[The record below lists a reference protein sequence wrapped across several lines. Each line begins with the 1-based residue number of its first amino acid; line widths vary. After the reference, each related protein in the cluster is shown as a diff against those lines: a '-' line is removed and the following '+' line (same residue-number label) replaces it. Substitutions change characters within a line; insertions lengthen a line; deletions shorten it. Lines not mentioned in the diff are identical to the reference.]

1 VKRVI
6 DWVGSKRGEKR
17 ISAVFLKGTT
27 DVKICFVAEA
37 GNVHTRKWV
46 QYFVEKGHE
55 ILVLSHEKVPIP
67 GVQVF
72 PGLRVTSRNWLIRK
86 FEVLRN
92 TWTFWPIV
100 RAFDPDILHVHYIST
115 KLLWYWGVKNL
126 FVSPWGSDV
135 IADYSAKTRRALRNR
150 FVLRQ
155 AQVITATSHFL
166 ADVTRHYTDKEVH
179 VVPFGVDC
187 QVFRPTGRINMTS
200 AVTLGFV
207 KHLKVK
213 YGPEYLIRAVEM
225 IVRKYP
231 QTRLL
236 MAGSGE
242 LCSQLEG
249 LTGHLG
255 LTRNVSFL
263 GAIEHH
269 RVPELLRNVDIFVM
283 PSIRE
288 GFGVA
293 AVEAQ
298 AMEIPV
304 VATKVGGVPEVVLD
318 GESGILVE
326 PGSSEQLAQAILTL
340 IENPALR
347 RQMGER
353 GRGYVLAN
361 YRWEDNAALMEN
373 LYQQVL
379 QSSNEG

>member
-1 VKRVI
+1 MGAREERR
-6 DWVGSKRGEKR
+6 GSVPFLRG
-17 ISAVFLKGTT
+17 ITA
-27 DVKICFVAEA
+27 VKICFVAEA
-37 GNVHTRKWV
+37 KSVHTRKWV
-46 QYFVEKGHE
+46 RYFLEKGNE
-55 ILVLSHEKVPIP
+55 ILVLSHEKVPTPVP
-67 GVQVF
+67 GAQV
-72 PGLRVTSRNWLIRK
+72 LSALSVTSRNWLIRK

-92 TWTFWPIV
+92 TWTFWSAV
-100 RAFDPDILHVHYIST
+100 RAFDPDIIHVHYIST
-115 KLLWYWGVKNL
+115 RLLWYWGVKNL
-126 FVSPWGSDV
+126 FVSPWGSD
-135 IADYSAKTRRALRNR
+135 IIDDCSTEIKTSFYRR
-150 FVLRQ
+150 FVFRQ
-155 AQVITATSHFL
+155 ARVITATSHFL

-187 QVFRPTGRINMTS
+187 EVFRPTERINMTS

-207 KHLKVK
+207 KHLEIK
-213 YGPEYLIRAVEM
+213 YGPEYLIGAMQM
-225 IVRKYP
+225 IVGQYP
-231 QTRLL
+231 QTKLL

-242 LCSQLEG
+242 LRSQLEA
-249 LTGHLG
+249 LTQRLG
-255 LTRNVSFL
+255 LTQNVSFL
-263 GAIEHH
+263 GAIEHCQ
-269 RVPELLRNVDIFVM
+269 VPELLKNVDIFVM

-288 GFGVA
+288 SFGVA

-340 IENPALR
+340 IENPAFR

-379 QSSNEG
+379 QSSSKT

>member
-1 VKRVI
+1 M
-6 DWVGSKRGEKR
+6 
-17 ISAVFLKGTT
+17 
-27 DVKICFVAEA
+27 KICFVAEA
-37 GNVHTRKWV
+37 KNVHTRKWV
-46 QYFVEKGHE
+46 QYFLEKGNE
-55 ILVLSHEKVPIP
+55 ILVLSDEKFPIP
-67 GVQVF
+67 GAQVL
-72 PGLRVTSRNWLIRK
+72 PGLSVTSRNRLIRK

-100 RAFDPDILHVHYIST
+100 RAFDPDILHVHYISP
-115 KLLWYWGVKNL
+115 KLFWYWGVKNL

-135 IADYSAKTRRALRNR
+135 IDDYTAEIKPSFYRR
-150 FVLRQ
+150 FVFKQ
-155 AQVITATSHFL
+155 AKMVTATSPFL
-166 ADVTRHYTDKEVH
+166 ADVTRHYTDKEIH
-179 VVPFGVDC
+179 IVPFGVDC
-187 QVFRPTGRINMTS
+187 QVFRPAGRINMTS

-207 KHLKVK
+207 KGLKVK
-213 YGPEYLIRAVEM
+213 YGPEYLIRAME
-225 IVRKYP
+225 IVVREYP

-242 LCSQLEG
+242 LRSQLEE
-249 LTGHLG
+249 LTGQLG

-263 GAIEHH
+263 GTIEH
-269 RVPELLRNVDIFVM
+269 RQVPELLKSVDIFVM

-304 VATKVGGVPEVVLD
+304 VATNVGGVPEVVLD
-318 GESGILVE
+318 EETGILVE
-326 PGSSEQLAQAILTL
+326 PGNSEQLAQAILTL

-347 RQMGER
+347 RQMGEL
-353 GRGYVLAN
+353 GRRHVLAN

-379 QSSNEG
+379 QSSSTA

>member
-1 VKRVI
+1 MR
-6 DWVGSKRGEKR
+6 
-17 ISAVFLKGTT
+17 
-27 DVKICFVAEA
+27 ICFVAEA
-37 GNVHTRKWV
+37 GSAHTRKWV
-46 QYFVEKGHE
+46 QYFLEKGNE
-55 ILVLSHEKVPIP
+55 ILVLSGEKVPIP
-67 GVQVF
+67 GAQVL

-100 RAFDPDILHVHYIST
+100 RAFAPDILHVHYISP
-115 KLLWYWGVKNL
+115 KLFWYWEVKNL

-135 IADYSAKTRRALRNR
+135 IDDYSSETKPLLYRR
-150 FVLRQ
+150 FVFRQ
-155 AQVITATSHFL
+155 AKVVTATSPFL
-166 ADVTRHYTDKEVH
+166 ADVTRHYTDKEIQI
-179 VVPFGVDC
+179 VPFGVDC
-187 QVFRPTGRINMTS
+187 QVFRPTGRINTTS

-207 KHLKVK
+207 KHLKVR
-213 YGPEYLIRAVEM
+213 YGPEYLIQAMEM

-242 LCSQLEG
+242 LRSQLEA
-249 LTGHLG
+249 LAQQLD

-263 GAIEHH
+263 GAIEHEK
-269 RVPELLRNVDIFVM
+269 VPELLKNVDISVM

-288 GFGVA
+288 AFGVA
-293 AVEAQ
+293 ALEAQ

-304 VATKVGGVPEVVLD
+304 VATRVGGIPEVVLD
-318 GESGILVE
+318 GETGILVE
-326 PGSSEQLAQAILTL
+326 PGDSEQLAQAILTL

-353 GRGYVLAN
+353 GRRHVLAN
-361 YRWEDNAALMEN
+361 YRWEDNAALMED